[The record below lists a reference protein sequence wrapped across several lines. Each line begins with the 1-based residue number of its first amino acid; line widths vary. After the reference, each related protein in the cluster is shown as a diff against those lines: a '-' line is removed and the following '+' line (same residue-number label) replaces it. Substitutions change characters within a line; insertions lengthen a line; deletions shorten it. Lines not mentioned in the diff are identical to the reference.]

1 MIKLKQIGVIHS
13 PFKSMRGIPI
23 QPFRSEETG
32 EVEVFEEYAQG
43 LKDIEGFSHVII
55 IYWFHKA
62 KPFRLVAKP
71 FLDNEKH
78 GIFAIRHSDRPNPIG
93 MSTVKLIEIKQNTL
107 KVANIDVLDG
117 TPLLDIKPYVPLFDE
132 AKGAKTGWLSK
143 RLAKQNL

>member
-1 MIKLKQIGVIHS
+1 MKLKQIGVIHS
-13 PFKSMRGIPI
+13 PFKSVKGMPI
-23 QPFRSEETG
+23 QPFSSKENG
-32 EVEVFEEYAQG
+32 EVEVFEEYAEG

-55 IYWFHKA
+55 VYWFHKA
-62 KPFRLVAKP
+62 KPFHLVAKP

-93 MSTVKLIEIKQNTL
+93 ISTVKLIERKQNTL
-107 KVANIDVLDG
+107 KVANIDILDG
-117 TPLLDIKPYVPLFDE
+117 TPVLDIKPYVPAFDE